1 MIQIIKNR
9 TTIYW
14 QWVLNQP
21 TPPREWRVGWVGWR
35 WERSLSASRSGKRS
49 RSRCSRRRTQM
60 RRLGIT
66 TQSCCSAHKVNLF
79 QQKKEELRVKAAQEL
94 ADWWGLDWDCYGGQ
108 IWLFGG
114 TVTFWGFVPT
124 ESGVNSIKTSK
135 ELQMLDPVYSMSW
148 YHSRIIVPSE
158 EQSA

>member
-60 RRLGIT
+60 RRLDIT
-66 TQSCCSAHKVNLF
+66 SKYYCSALKVNPF

-94 ADWWGLDWDCYGGQ
+94 ADWWGLELSLEWGLNLAIWWYSDYGA
-108 IWLFGG
+108 
-114 TVTFWGFVPT
+114 VMGFCFNWIRS
-124 ESGVNSIKTSK
+124 ELNQNCGK
-135 ELQMLDPVYSMSW
+135 ELHTLTKPLQCHV
-148 YHSRIIVPSE
+148 IIV
-158 EQSA
+158 Q

>member
-60 RRLGIT
+60 RRLGFT
-66 TQSCCSAHKVNLF
+66 VQSCCSAIKVNLF

-94 ADWWGLDWDCYGGQ
+94 ADWWGLELRLEWGLNLA
-108 IWLFGG
+108 IWLYSDIMGL
-114 TVTFWGFVPT
+114 WGFVPT
-124 ESGVNSIKTSK
+124 GSGVNSI
-135 ELQMLDPVYSMSW
+135 
-148 YHSRIIVPSE
+148 RIVE
-158 EQSA
+158 ESCLYLTKPIQCHVIMVQ